1 MDFEKAAVDFEK
13 RFCRKCEK
21 ILFCG
26 MPLTLLKGENM
37 TLSAALSVGGCV
49 ALSRR
54 RDGRFTAEFDDN
66 NKYISGNVIEAE
78 LHKEEPMFEFLTRL
92 KETGARLGGA
102 DVLFEH
108 NTELYSGYEPLL
120 LTAMYCFCKD
130 MPGPDRAKE
139 CLSCP
144 KRDFAAFCGAENALL
159 FCGEKNV
166 YIKFSDNVV
175 KLVLCHAGEKNELPV
190 FDNETL
196 INAAKILSLGDYRRF
211 GELITREYRESEM
224 KKPTKNLFEIAL
236 GQKDALGLGVF
247 ESGGIFAIVENK
259 KVNAFIRNLK
269 REYETYCGAS
279 PDFYVTRTENSGI
292 NRI

>member
-1 MDFEKAAVDFEK
+1 MDFEKTAVDFEK

-66 NKYISGNVIEAE
+66 NKYISGNVIETE
-78 LHKEEPMFEFLTRL
+78 LHREEPMLEFLTRL

-102 DVLFEH
+102 DVLFEY
-108 NTELYSGYEPLL
+108 NTELYSEYEPLL

-130 MPGPDRAKE
+130 MPSPDRAKE

-159 FCGEKNV
+159 FCSEKNV

-236 GQKDALGLGVF
+236 GQKDALGLGVS

-269 REYETYCGAS
+269 KEYETYCGAS